1 MKKTHT
7 RPRPLRLSRFL
18 PLPLPHSLRLP
29 LALSLLTLSLLAN
42 TTLAILLHRATNANA
57 PAPGSP
63 AAAIANATTPRAAAS
78 SDAAIL
84 ATIKTGDAN
93 ALLAQLKTAGL
104 PDKTA
109 RFMAAAL
116 EFQKFADQMAE
127 LAPDQPHWRNRTP
140 QTPEQRLKMRQT
152 THALQTTMTELLADT
167 IPQIGLGSQ
176 RYAYLAPERRAAL
189 RRLEKDYDDLSAEM
203 LATADNFRLQSDT
216 DNLKTLA
223 DERKREINQFHTPEE
238 IAARDMRE
246 SPAARQ
252 IRNDYGNIIENETEY
267 QTIYATMQAAGND
280 PAAQAAAR
288 AQIEAALGPDRMT
301 RLAQL
306 NDPDYELIQSAATRL
321 ALPAAETTAA
331 ITAIRSEARQAADAI
346 AADKTLTPAQRK
358 TALQTLATQ
367 SRAQIETTLGPEGAD
382 TYANRS
388 QWMRALKNGSTF
400 TIDERGKFKTKR

>member
-1 MKKTHT
+1 MTFAINTMKKTPA
-7 RPRPLRLSRFL
+7 R
-18 PLPLPHSLRLP
+18 
-29 LALSLLTLSLLAN
+29 LLTLSLLALSLLAN
-42 TTLAILLHRATNANA
+42 TALAILLHRVTAADAT
-57 PAPGSP
+57 APGSP
-63 AAAIANATTPRAAAS
+63 AATANATTPRTAAS

-93 ALLAQLKTAGL
+93 ALLGQLKTAGL

-127 LAPDQPHWRNRTP
+127 LAPDQPYWRNRTP

-176 RYAYLAPERRAAL
+176 RYAYLAPERRTAL

-246 SPAARQ
+246 SSAARQ

-267 QTIYATMQAAGND
+267 QTIYATMQAAGDD

-288 AQIEAALGPDRMT
+288 AQIEA
-301 RLAQL
+301 
-306 NDPDYELIQSAATRL
+306 
-321 ALPAAETTAA
+321 
-331 ITAIRSEARQAADAI
+331 
-346 AADKTLTPAQRK
+346 
-358 TALQTLATQ
+358 
-367 SRAQIETTLGPEGAD
+367 TLGPEGAD

-400 TIDERGKFKTKR
+400 TMDERGKFKTKR